1 MGARLLMWV
10 MNRNALWGITVAGNG
25 RIGFRGENAAVGWPG
40 GHDDH
45 PAGADWPAE
54 ALDAFTAHEQPL
66 GTSGWNALASSTT
79 CNGIEVEP
87 HRQRVPLPFRHDYL
101 QQVRRSGLVQNAIFR

>member
-1 MGARLLMWV
+1 MMGARLLMWV

-79 CNGIEVEP
+79 C
-87 HRQRVPLPFRHDYL
+87 L
-101 QQVRRSGLVQNAIFR
+101 RSSAARMTRPS